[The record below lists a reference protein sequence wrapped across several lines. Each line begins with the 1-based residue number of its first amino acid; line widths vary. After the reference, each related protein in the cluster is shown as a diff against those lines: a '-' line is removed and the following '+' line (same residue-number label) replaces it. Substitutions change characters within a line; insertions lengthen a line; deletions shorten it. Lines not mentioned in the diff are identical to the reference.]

1 MSGRFGGYMEFVKL
15 ITAVVYAYFI
25 VSSIFGVSNIWVDI
39 VLYMVLMVS
48 VVYATEVTMALSNAR
63 IWYNVM
69 VVSVAMALPQTVFAV
84 NLAVNGKPVAAWID
98 TLAST
103 LVDAM
108 LVTAVLR
115 RHVVGSPLVRS
126 PLVVTFLFAWSIL
139 AVGLNILA
147 WHPELYSIVHFPLFY
162 VIAGLLLPVMLVIGN
177 VRGVPSGRDILM
189 LANNALAT
197 LVASY
202 MLSGAIA
209 QLQITEVQLGVVSTI
224 LATLPDFFVGMVI
237 RGTISKILSSEA
249 GDQEMVYTMLAAAVH
264 DQLTIPGLI
273 MMLVP
278 QAMMYYPHMFN
289 IVVVVLKFTLLD
301 RRVFWLLGI
310 PVSLMALVAPPV

>member
-1 MSGRFGGYMEFVKL
+1 MEFVKL

-39 VLYMVLMVS
+39 ALYMVLMVA
-48 VVYATEVTMALSNAR
+48 VVYATEVSMALSNAR

-69 VVSVAMALPQTVFAV
+69 VVSVAVALPQTVFAV

-108 LVTAVLR
+108 LVTAVVR

-147 WHPELYSIVHFPLFY
+147 WHPELYSSTHFPMFY
-162 VIAGLLLPVMLVIGN
+162 VVVGLLLPVMLV
-177 VRGVPSGRDILM
+177 RGVSGLPSGRDVLM
-189 LANNALAT
+189 LANNAIAT

-202 MLSGAIA
+202 MLSDAIA

-224 LATLPDFFVGMVI
+224 LATLPDFFVGMMI
-237 RGTISKILSSEA
+237 RGAVSRVLSSEA

-301 RRVFWLLGI
+301 RRLFWLVGI